1 MNTTVSQTDEVAVA
15 FPLLSLILA
24 NIFLC
29 YYKIIWLKKCLKK
42 FRPNY
47 Y

>member
-24 NIFLC
+24 NIYLIPANIFPHNVP
-29 YYKIIWLKKCLKK
+29 
-42 FRPNY
+42 F
-47 Y
+47 